1 MLNGYYDAVGGMVTQ
16 FNRLDKISNNIANA
30 NTNGYKRE
38 DSVIGDFLRLYQE
51 KRDELPLQ
59 NHTKEAAQF
68 LSRSINRVPHIVE
81 TYTDFSNGGFIK
93 TQNNLDFALKERNRF
108 FGILTPEGVKYTRDG
123 AFSLN
128 DEGYLVNKDGYF
140 VISKD
145 YFKTNQLIQIPQGQT
160 ISFDKN
166 GNIYAKDG
174 NVAAIAD
181 NSTQIASI
189 GVFGF
194 KNMNYL
200 KKVGG
205 NLYETLRPED
215 RIVYEESGS
224 VLNGFIE
231 KSNVNLVLEMTSLIE
246 TNRLVEYY
254 SKVVKTIQDD
264 LAPAAINKL
273 ATIKG

>member
-16 FNRLDKISNNIANA
+16 FNRLDKVSNNIANA

-68 LSRSINRVPHIVE
+68 LSRSINKVPQIVE
-81 TYTDFSNGGFIK
+81 NYTDFSNGGFMK
-93 TQNNLDFALKERNRF
+93 TENTLDFALKEENRF

-123 AFSLN
+123 AFNLN
-128 DEGYLVNKDGYF
+128 DEGYLVNKDGHF
-140 VISKD
+140 VIPSD
-145 YFKTNQLIQIPQGQT
+145 YFETNQLIQIPQSQT
-160 ISFDKN
+160 VTFDKN
-166 GNIYAKDG
+166 GTIYAKDG
-174 NVAAIAD
+174 EIAAIAD
-181 NSTQIASI
+181 DSAQVATI

-194 KNMNYL
+194 ENINYL

-205 NLYETLRPED
+205 NLYDAQRPED
-215 RIVYEESGS
+215 RKVYNNSGS
-224 VLNGFIE
+224 VLNGYIE
-231 KSNVNLVLEMTSLIE
+231 KSNINLVSEMTSLIE

-254 SKVVKTIQDD
+254 SKVAKTIQDD